1 VQQLQNMQT
10 VYSVG
15 ADNKVVA
22 RPVTTGPRV
31 GELWV
36 IEKGLNPG
44 DRVIVDGQLKVR
56 PGGLVQAKPYK
67 PEAGSNPGA

>member
-1 VQQLQNMQT
+1 MRLQSDERKGAILVPQKAVQQLQNMQT

-15 ADNKVVA
+15 PDNKVAA

-36 IEKGLNPG
+36 IEQGL
-44 DRVIVDGQLKVR
+44 R
-56 PGGLVQAKPYK
+56 PAI
-67 PEAGSNPGA
+67 A